1 MHPEPVLCDIRSRCD
16 KKLGLATREEPLLCT
31 RGGPRAS
38 AKTQSSQHYMR
49 QTNEYS
55 CVYLSKNLFFRL
67 YKDAPV
73 HQRAGKHSFIQ
84 MRHHFTLTQLAKMK
98 RSGSPRVRACGSF
111 CRQGV
116 CQPLGH
122 VGRHRLSC
130 VGWTPTYSH
139 PTFPSGISQ
148 TEMRQDRWVE
158 IFTAASPT
166 LAKPGKDPKGQDRR
180 KP

>member
-55 CVYLSKNLFFRL
+55 RVYLSKNLFFRL

-98 RSGSPRVRACGSF
+98 MLKFRISKCIETEDRLVFA
-111 CRQGV
+111 
-116 CQPLGH
+116 LGL
-122 VGRHRLSC
+122 REWEDWQL
-130 VGWTPTYSH
+130 
-139 PTFPSGISQ
+139 
-148 TEMRQDRWVE
+148 
-158 IFTAASPT
+158 TA
-166 LAKPGKDPKGQDRR
+166 
-180 KP
+180 